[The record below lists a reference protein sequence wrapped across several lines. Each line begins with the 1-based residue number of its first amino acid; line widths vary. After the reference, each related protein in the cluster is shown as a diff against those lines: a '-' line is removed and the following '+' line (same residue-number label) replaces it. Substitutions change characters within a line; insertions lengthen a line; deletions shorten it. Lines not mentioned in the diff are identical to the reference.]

1 MILESP
7 AGRQVLAMVRYTAVG
22 TPTVVGDTS
31 TGSPR
36 DGAPT
41 S

>member
-22 TPTVVGDTS
+22 TPTAVGDYLDRFAAQT
-31 TGSPR
+31 
-36 DGAPT
+36 APT